1 MRTSPRSSST
11 RIALIG
17 DRREYSVTSPRKEY
31 GDFQTPLPLARC
43 VAALVGQ
50 NGKDFSTI
58 IEPTC
63 GVGAFLQAAA
73 ERFGTSPV
81 YLGFEVNP
89 DYVEAARVALARNGP
104 PHGKVQQR
112 DFYTINWK
120 QFLSKQVGPVLI
132 IGNPPWITNA
142 GMGVINGKN
151 LPEKSN
157 FQGHSGL
164 DAMTGKANFDI
175 SEWMLVKL
183 AEALQPRGGTLAM
196 LVKTVVARKLLAHCW
211 SKGIPIIDAAIYRID
226 AAEHFDAAVDASL
239 VVIEFGEVAKPGRA
253 QVYGQLSRTI
263 RPTATIAIED
273 GTLVADL
280 DAYRTTKH
288 LIGCSTLRWRSG
300 IKHDCSK
307 VMELEFKG
315 QQLKNGLGECLDLE
329 PDYLLPMFKTSEVAG
344 GSVDHCHRR
353 MIVTQHCIGEETTGI
368 AERAPKTWSYLQRHR
383 ALLNKRG
390 SSIYRGKPEFSIFGV
405 GDYTFSPW
413 KIAISGM
420 YKSLR
425 FVKVGPCQAKPVVFD
440 DTTNF
445 IPCPSEAA
453 ATMLLSLL
461 DSEEARTF
469 YKSFIFWDAKRPIT
483 VDLLGRLNIHS
494 LAASHGISDKFV
506 RLFGVETAR
515 SARKLR
521 VPAKVVAEP
530 MLWPQ

>member
-1 MRTSPRSSST
+1 MSPK
-11 RIALIG
+11 
-17 DRREYSVTSPRKEY
+17 KEY
-31 GDFQTPLPLARC
+31 GDFQTPLSLARR

-50 NGKDFSTI
+50 KEKHYGTI

-63 GVGAFLQAAA
+63 GVGAFLEAAA
-73 ERFGTSPV
+73 ERFGTSPK
-81 YLGFEVNP
+81 YFGFDVNP
-89 DYVEAARVALARNGP
+89 DYVEAARVALARIGP
-104 PHGKVQQR
+104 PKGTVQQR
-112 DFYTINWK
+112 DFYTVDWK
-120 QFLSKQVGPVLI
+120 QFLSEQAGPVLI

-183 AEALQPRGGTLAM
+183 AEAFQSRGGTLAM

-211 SKGIPIIDAAIYRID
+211 SAGVRIIDATIYRID

-239 VVIEFGEVAKPGRA
+239 VVIEFGESAKPKRA
-253 QVYGQLSRTI
+253 QVYGQLSRAI
-263 RPTATIAIED
+263 RPTATIALED
-273 GTLVADL
+273 GTLIADL
-280 DAYRTTKH
+280 DAYRATKH
-288 LIGCSTLRWRSG
+288 LVGGSPLRWRSG

-307 VMELEFKG
+307 IMELEFTDR
-315 QQLKNGLGECLDLE
+315 QLKNGLGELLDLE
-329 PDYLLPMFKTSEVAG
+329 PEYLLPMFKTSEVAG
-344 GSVDHCHRR
+344 GRVDHCHRR
-353 MIVTQHCIGEETTGI
+353 MIVTQRCIGEQTAGI

-383 ALLNKRG
+383 ALLGKRG

-425 FVKVGPCQAKPVVFD
+425 FVKVGPRHAQPVVFD

-445 IPCPSEAA
+445 IPCPSETA
-453 ATMLLSLL
+453 ATLLLSLL
-461 DSEEARTF
+461 ESDEARTF
-469 YKSFIFWDAKRPIT
+469 YKAFIFWDAKRPIT
-483 VDLLGRLNIHS
+483 VDLLGRLNIHALAES
-494 LAASHGISDKFV
+494 LGISDTFIQ
-506 RLFGVETAR
+506 LFGIETAKP
-515 SARKLR
+515 SRKIR
-521 VPAKVVAEP
+521 VPAKVTAAP
-530 MLWPQ
+530 MLWPR

>member
-1 MRTSPRSSST
+1 MTNPK
-11 RIALIG
+11 
-17 DRREYSVTSPRKEY
+17 KEY
-31 GDFQTPLPLARC
+31 GDFQTPLSLARR
-43 VAALVGQ
+43 VAALIGQ
-50 NGKDFSTI
+50 KGKHFGTI

-63 GVGAFLQAAA
+63 GVGAFLEAAA

-81 YLGFEVNP
+81 YLGFDVNP
-89 DYVEAARVALARNGP
+89 DYVEAARAALVRIGP

-120 QFLSKQVGPVLI
+120 QLLSKQAGPVLI

-157 FQGHSGL
+157 FQRHSGL

-196 LVKTVVARKLLAHCW
+196 LVKTVVARKLLGHCW
-211 SKGIPIIDAAIYRID
+211 STGVPIIDAAIYRID

-239 VVIEFGEVAKPGRA
+239 VLIEFGESARPSRA
-253 QVYGQLSRTI
+253 QVYGQLSRAI
-263 RPTATIAIED
+263 RPTATIALKD

-280 DAYRTTKH
+280 HAYSATKH
-288 LIGCSTLRWRSG
+288 LVGGSTLRWRSG

-307 VMELEFKG
+307 VMELEFTDR
-315 QQLKNGLGECLDLE
+315 QLKNGLGEFLDLE

-344 GSVDHCHRR
+344 GRVDHCRRR
-353 MIVTQHCIGEETTGI
+353 MIVTQRRIGEQTAGI

-383 ALLNKRG
+383 ALLSKRG

-425 FVKVGPCQAKPVVFD
+425 FVKVGPWQAKPVVFD
-440 DTTNF
+440 DTTYL

-461 DSEEARTF
+461 DSDEARTF

-483 VDLLGRLNIHS
+483 VALLGRLNIHS
-494 LAASHGISDKFV
+494 LADSHGISDRFV
-506 RLFGVETAR
+506 RLFGVETTK
-515 SARKLR
+515 SARKRR
-521 VPAKVVAEP
+521 VPAKVTAEP

>member
-1 MRTSPRSSST
+1 MSSK
-11 RIALIG
+11 
-17 DRREYSVTSPRKEY
+17 KEY
-31 GDFQTPLPLARC
+31 GDFQTPLSLARR
-43 VAALVGQ
+43 VAALIGQ
-50 NGKDFSTI
+50 KEKHFGTI

-63 GVGAFLQAAA
+63 GVGAFLEAAA
-73 ERFGTSPV
+73 ERFGTLPT
-81 YLGFEVNP
+81 YFGFDVNP
-89 DYVEAARVALARNGP
+89 DYVEAARVSLARIGP
-104 PHGKVQQR
+104 PKGTVQHR
-112 DFYTINWK
+112 DFYTIDWK
-120 QFLSKQVGPVLI
+120 QFLSEQAGPVLI

-183 AEALQPRGGTLAM
+183 AEALQSRVGTLAM

-211 SKGIPIIDAAIYRID
+211 STGLPIIDAAIYRID
-226 AAEHFDAAVDASL
+226 AAAHFNAAVDASL
-239 VVIEFGEVAKPGRA
+239 VVIEFGRSAKPKCA
-253 QVYGQLSRTI
+253 QVYDQLSRAI
-263 RPTATIAIED
+263 RPTATVALED

-280 DAYRTTKH
+280 DAYRATKH
-288 LIGCSTLRWRSG
+288 LAGGSPLRWRSG

-307 VMELEFKG
+307 VMELEFTDR
-315 QQLKNGLGECLDLE
+315 QLKNGLGELLDLE

-344 GSVDHCHRR
+344 GRVDHCHRR
-353 MIVTQHCIGEETTGI
+353 MIVTQRCIGEQTVGI

-383 ALLNKRG
+383 ALLSKRG

-425 FVKVGPCQAKPVVFD
+425 FVKVGPCQAQPVVFD

-453 ATMLLSLL
+453 ATLLLSLL
-461 DSEEARTF
+461 ESDEARTF
-469 YKSFIFWDAKRPIT
+469 YKAFIFWDAKRPIT
-483 VDLLGRLNIHS
+483 VDLLGRLNIHTLAES
-494 LAASHGISDKFV
+494 LGISNTFV
-506 RLFGVETAR
+506 QLFGIETAKPSRR
-515 SARKLR
+515 SR
-521 VPAKVVAEP
+521 VPVEVTAAP
-530 MLWPQ
+530 TLWPQ

>member
-1 MRTSPRSSST
+1 MIPK
-11 RIALIG
+11 
-17 DRREYSVTSPRKEY
+17 KEY
-31 GDFQTPLPLARC
+31 GDFQTPLSLARR
-43 VAALVGQ
+43 VVSLIGQ
-50 NGKDFSTI
+50 KEKHFGTI

-63 GVGAFLQAAA
+63 GVGAFVEAAA
-73 ERFGTSPV
+73 ERFGTSPK
-81 YLGFEVNP
+81 YLGFDVNP
-89 DYVEAARVALARNGP
+89 DYVEAARVALARIGP
-104 PHGKVQQR
+104 PKGTVQQR
-112 DFYTINWK
+112 DFYTIDWK
-120 QFLSKQVGPVLI
+120 QFLSEQPGPVLI

-157 FQGHSGL
+157 FHGHSGL

-183 AEALQPRGGTLAM
+183 AEAFPSRQGTLAM

-211 SKGIPIIDAAIYRID
+211 STGIPITEAAIYRID

-239 VVIEFGEVAKPGRA
+239 VVIEFGQSAPTHRAEVF
-253 QVYGQLSRTI
+253 GQLSRAI
-263 RPTATIAIED
+263 HPTATIAMED
-273 GTLVADL
+273 GTLIADL
-280 DAYRTTKH
+280 DAYRATKH
-288 LIGCSTLRWRSG
+288 IAGGSPFRWRSG

-307 VMELEFKG
+307 VMELEFNG
-315 QQLKNGLGECLDLE
+315 RQLRNGLGEPLDLE
-329 PDYLLPMFKTSEVAG
+329 PDYLLPMFKTSEIAG
-344 GSVDHCHRR
+344 GRLDHCHRR
-353 MIVTQHCIGEETTGI
+353 MIVTQRSIGEPTAGI

-383 ALLNKRG
+383 TLLGKRG

-425 FVKVGPCQAKPVVFD
+425 FVKVGPWDGEPVVFD

-445 IPCPSEAA
+445 IPCPSETA
-453 ATMLLSLL
+453 ATLLLSLL
-461 DSEEARTF
+461 DTDEARTF

-483 VDLLGRLNIHS
+483 VDLLVRLNLYALSES
-494 LAASHGISDKFV
+494 LGTSSAFV
-506 RLFGVETAR
+506 RLFGIESTKPP
-515 SARKLR
+515 RKMRL
-521 VPAKVVAEP
+521 PAKVTATA

>member
-1 MRTSPRSSST
+1 MAS
-11 RIALIG
+11 LK
-17 DRREYSVTSPRKEY
+17 KEF
-31 GDFQTPLPLARC
+31 GDFQTPLSLARR

-50 NGKDFSTI
+50 NGRHFGTI

-73 ERFGTSPV
+73 ERFGTSSV
-81 YLGFEVNP
+81 YMGFDVNP
-89 DYVEAARVALARNGP
+89 DYVEAAKIALARIGP
-104 PHGKVQQR
+104 SNAKIQQR
-112 DFYTINWK
+112 DFYTIKWK
-120 QFLSKQVGPVLI
+120 QFLSKQLGPVLI
-132 IGNPPWITNA
+132 IGNPPWITNS

-175 SEWMLVKL
+175 SEWMLVEL
-183 AEALQPRGGTLAM
+183 ADAFQPRGGTLAM
-196 LVKTVVARKLLAHCW
+196 LVKTVVARKLLVHCW
-211 SKGIPIIDAAIYRID
+211 ANRIPIIDAAIYRID

-239 VVIEFGEVAKPGRA
+239 VVIEFGEPASPCRA
-253 QVYGQLSRTI
+253 EVYEQLSRVI
-263 RPTATIAIED
+263 KPAATIALED
-273 GTLVADL
+273 GMLVADL
-280 DAYRTTKH
+280 DAYRATKH
-288 LIGCSTLRWRSG
+288 FRGGSTLRWRSG

-307 VMELEFKG
+307 VMELEVIDGK
-315 QQLKNGLGECLDLE
+315 LKNGLGEFLDLE

-344 GSVDHCHRR
+344 GRVGHCHRR
-353 MIVTQHCIGEETTGI
+353 MIVTQRCIGEQTAGI

-383 ALLNKRG
+383 ALLAKRG

-420 YKSLR
+420 YKNLK
-425 FVKVGPCQAKPVVFD
+425 FVIVGPCQAKPAVFD

-461 DSEEARTF
+461 DSDVARTF
-469 YKSFIFWDAKRPIT
+469 YRAFIFWDAKRPIT
-483 VDLLGRLNIHS
+483 VDLLGRLNLHS
-494 LAASHGISDKFV
+494 LAESHGISNKFA
-506 RLFGVETAR
+506 RLFGHDIAT
-515 SARKLR
+515 SSKKLR
-521 VPAKVVAEP
+521 APLKVMAEP
-530 MLWPQ
+530 MLWPDPVQG